1 MPFPGIPAEPAPEMP
16 SETKQNT
23 QTIRTVRFVTVVGMV
38 LNIVLV
44 IAKAAGGLCF
54 YSQALLADAV
64 HSMSDLVTDLAV
76 IFGVKYWSAPPDR
89 QHPYGHGRIETLVS
103 AFIGIALAAVAVG
116 LAWDAVGTLRH
127 GSEHGPAGFAFAIA
141 LFSVISKEILF
152 RWTRAKAR
160 AVHSSAMEAN
170 AWHHRSDAISSV
182 PAALAIALAY
192 FFPKLSFVDPVGA
205 ILVSFFV
212 LYAAWTIVRP
222 TLQELSETGV
232 SREDQA
238 KIYRMATSLPGIIGA
253 HALRTRNTGGAVWA
267 DIHIT
272 VDPDMTV
279 REGHDLSHQ
288 VRDLLVTSDLNI
300 VDVVVH
306 LEPPS
311 PSRSR
316 TSSAKCQCQDP
327 DQPDLPFRS

>member
-1 MPFPGIPAEPAPEMP
+1 M
-16 SETKQNT
+16 KQNLK
-23 QTIRTVRFVTVVGMV
+23 TIRTVQFVTVVGMT
-38 LNIVLV
+38 LNIVLS
-44 IAKAAGGLCF
+44 IAKAAGGVLF
-54 YSQALLADAV
+54 HSQALLADAV

-116 LAWDAVGTLRH
+116 LAWEAIGTIRH

-141 LFSVISKEILF
+141 VFSIISKEVLF

-160 AVHSSAMEAN
+160 QVHSSAMEAN
-170 AWHHRSDAISSV
+170 AWHHRSDAISSI
-182 PAALAIALAY
+182 PAALAIAVAY
-192 FFPKLSFVDPVGA
+192 FFPKLQFIDPVGA

-232 SREDQA
+232 SREEQA
-238 KIYRMATSLPGIIGA
+238 KIYRMATSLPGILGA
-253 HALRTRNTGGAVWA
+253 HALRTRNTGGAIWA
-267 DIHIT
+267 DIHII

-288 VRDLLVTSDLNI
+288 VRDLLVNSDLNI

-311 PSRSR
+311 PSRSK
-316 TSSAKCQCQDP
+316 SSSSKNA
-327 DQPDLPFRS
+327 DQPDLPFRF

>member
-1 MPFPGIPAEPAPEMP
+1 M
-16 SETKQNT
+16 KNNL
-23 QTIRTVRFVTVVGMV
+23 QTIRTVQFVTVVGMI
-38 LNIVLV
+38 LNIVLA
-44 IAKAAGGLCF
+44 IAKAAGGLLF

-64 HSMSDLVTDLAV
+64 HSLSDLVTDLAV

-89 QHPYGHGRIETLVS
+89 QHPYGHGRIETLIS

-116 LAWDAVGTLRH
+116 LAWDAVGTLRK
-127 GSEHGPAGFAFAIA
+127 GAEHGPAGFAFAIA
-141 LFSVISKEILF
+141 FFSVISKEVLF

-160 AVHSSAMEAN
+160 AVHSTAMEAN
-170 AWHHRSDAISSV
+170 AWHHRSDAISSI

-192 FFPKLSFVDPVGA
+192 FFPKLRFVDPVGA

-212 LYAAWTIVRP
+212 LHAAWKIIQP
-222 TLQELSETGV
+222 TLQELSEAGV

-238 KIYRMATSLPGIIGA
+238 KIYRMATSLPGVIGA
-253 HALRTRNTGGAVWA
+253 HALRTRNAGGAIWA

-288 VRDLLVTSDLNI
+288 VRDLLVDSDLNI

-311 PSRSR
+311 RSR
-316 TSSAKCQCQDP
+316 AKSASSKNS
-327 DQPDLPFRS
+327 DQPDLPFQP

>member
-1 MPFPGIPAEPAPEMP
+1 MPHPSAFRRSAYRIMP
-16 SETKQNT
+16 SETKQNME
-23 QTIRTVRFVTVVGMV
+23 TIRTVRFVTVVGMV
-38 LNIVLV
+38 LNLVLV
-44 IAKAAGGLCF
+44 FAKAAGGLLF

-103 AFIGIALAAVAVG
+103 AFIGIALAGVAVG

-141 LFSVISKEILF
+141 VFSVISKEILF

-160 AVHSSAMEAN
+160 AVHSTAMEAN
-170 AWHHRSDAISSV
+170 AWHHRSDAISSI
-182 PAALAIALAY
+182 PAAIAIALAY

-253 HALRTRNTGGAVWA
+253 HALRTRNTGGAIWA
-267 DIHIT
+267 DIHII

-279 REGHDLSHQ
+279 REGHDLSHR
-288 VRDLLVTSDLNI
+288 VRDLLVDSDLNI

-311 PSRSR
+311 PSRSK
-316 TSSAKCQCQDP
+316 TSSAKCQCP
-327 DQPDLPFRS
+327 EQPDLPFRS

>member
-1 MPFPGIPAEPAPEMP
+1 M
-16 SETKQNT
+16 KQNLK
-23 QTIRTVRFVTVVGMV
+23 TIRTVQFVTVVGMT
-38 LNIVLV
+38 LNIVLS
-44 IAKAAGGLCF
+44 IAKAAGGVLF
-54 YSQALLADAV
+54 HSQALLADAV

-116 LAWDAVGTLRH
+116 LAWEAIGTIRH

-141 LFSVISKEILF
+141 VFSIISKEVLF

-160 AVHSSAMEAN
+160 QVHSSAMEAN
-170 AWHHRSDAISSV
+170 AWHHRSDAISSI
-182 PAALAIALAY
+182 PAALAIAVAY
-192 FFPKLSFVDPVGA
+192 FFPKLQFIDPVGA

-232 SREDQA
+232 SREEQA
-238 KIYRMATSLPGIIGA
+238 KIYRMATSLPGILGA
-253 HALRTRNTGGAVWA
+253 HALRTRNTGGAIWA
-267 DIHIT
+267 DIHII

-288 VRDLLVTSDLNI
+288 VRDLLVNSDLNI

-311 PSRSR
+311 PSRSK
-316 TSSAKCQCQDP
+316 SAPAKDS

>member
-1 MPFPGIPAEPAPEMP
+1 M
-16 SETKQNT
+16 KQNLK
-23 QTIRTVRFVTVVGMV
+23 TIRTVQFVTVVGMT
-38 LNIVLV
+38 LNIVLS
-44 IAKAAGGLCF
+44 IAKAAGGVLF
-54 YSQALLADAV
+54 HSQALLADAV
-64 HSMSDLVTDLAV
+64 HSLSDLVTDLAV

-116 LAWDAVGTLRH
+116 LAWDAIGTIRH

-141 LFSVISKEILF
+141 VFSIISKEVLF

-160 AVHSSAMEAN
+160 QVHSSAMEAN
-170 AWHHRSDAISSV
+170 AWHHRSDAISSI
-182 PAALAIALAY
+182 PAALAIAVAY
-192 FFPKLSFVDPVGA
+192 FFPKLQFIDPVGA

-232 SREDQA
+232 SREEQA
-238 KIYRMATSLPGIIGA
+238 KIYRMATSLPGILGA
-253 HALRTRNTGGAVWA
+253 HALRTRNTGGAIWA
-267 DIHIT
+267 DIHII

-288 VRDLLVTSDLNI
+288 VRDLLVNSDLNI

-311 PSRSR
+311 PSRSK
-316 TSSAKCQCQDP
+316 SAPAKDS
-327 DQPDLPFRS
+327 DQPDLPFQS

>member
-1 MPFPGIPAEPAPEMP
+1 MQ
-16 SETKQNT
+16 SEHKQNAHA
-23 QTIRTVRFVTVVGMV
+23 IRTVRFVTVVGMV
-38 LNIVLV
+38 LNVALA
-44 IAKAAGGLCF
+44 IAKAAGGVLF
-54 YSQALLADAV
+54 HSQALLADAV
-64 HSMSDLVTDLAV
+64 HSLSDLVTDLAV

-116 LAWDAVGTLRH
+116 LAWDAVGTIRH
-127 GSEHGPAGFAFAIA
+127 GAEHGPAGFAFVIA
-141 LFSVISKEILF
+141 VFSVVTKEVLF

-160 AVHSSAMEAN
+160 AVHSTAMEAN
-170 AWHHRSDAISSV
+170 AWHHRSDAISSI

-238 KIYRMATSLPGIIGA
+238 KIYRMAASLPGIIGA
-253 HALRTRNTGGAVWA
+253 HALRTRNTGGAIWA
-267 DIHIT
+267 DIHII

-279 REGHDLSHQ
+279 REGHELSHQ
-288 VRDLLVTSDLNI
+288 VRDLLVNSDLNI

-311 PSRSR
+311 PSRSKSA
-316 TSSAKCQCQDP
+316 SSKNA